1 MTKKNQN
8 VVHTWFTKSVSL
20 TFSLPVARK
29 SHLPVKI
36 HGILKKLVHFI
47 RKLHADGEPD
57 GMSPLGRRNLFPIRD
72 RLDG

>member
-1 MTKKNQN
+1 M
-8 VVHTWFTKSVSL
+8 
-20 TFSLPVARK
+20 PVARK
-29 SHLPVKI
+29 SHVPVKI